1 MRKGLAYQTG
11 GMYSLY
17 PVRIFK
23 MQLKKSGALV
33 DFLCFIIGIISAIDL
48 YWIGKTRAV
57 IAEYEQNPVGTY
69 LIGLDGGDVSLF
81 MAAKFAGT
89 MAALYIILTLKRL
102 KFRHTVLIASVI
114 ALAQILLLIYL
125 FSSP

>member
-1 MRKGLAYQTG
+1 
-11 GMYSLY
+11 
-17 PVRIFK
+17 

-57 IAEYEQNPVGTY
+57 IAEHEQNPVGTN

>member
-1 MRKGLAYQTG
+1 
-11 GMYSLY
+11 
-17 PVRIFK
+17 

-69 LIGLDGGDVSLF
+69 LIAVDGGDVSLF
-81 MAAKFAGT
+81 MAANFAGT
-89 MAALYIILTLKRL
+89 IAALYIILTLKRL